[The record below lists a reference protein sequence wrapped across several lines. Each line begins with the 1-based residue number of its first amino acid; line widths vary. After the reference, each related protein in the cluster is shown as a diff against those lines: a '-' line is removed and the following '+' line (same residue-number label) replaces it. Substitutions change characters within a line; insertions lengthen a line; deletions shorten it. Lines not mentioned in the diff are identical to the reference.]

1 MTPSC
6 VEQPREVRVYR
17 ACTGACAVRVLRV
30 QGTLLHLHPPRA
42 YCVLRMRCAR
52 AVHALCTRCAHTCRT
67 LLLEQ
72 PQYALPQRALG
83 AEQRGVAHN
92 VEAEARAGECIDDTA
107 VDAEHADGPRVVGA
121 HKRQKYEVALLARKL
136 LDRRHVHLRRR
147 AAAATATATATAAAA
162 TATATAAAAAAAAAA
177 ATAAAAAAARARARA
192 LLVPLA
198 PDQQLLAAVWCED
211 GELRGSVALPQ
222 KVRGERRDEAGLVW
236 VGARLSL
243 GL

>member
-1 MTPSC
+1 MSTAHVLVHVPC
-6 VEQPREVRVYR
+6 VCFACKAHSYTYTHRVR
-17 ACTGACAVRVLRV
+17 T
-30 QGTLLHLHPPRA
+30 A
-42 YCVLRMRCAR
+42 YCAC

-92 VEAEARAGECIDDTA
+92 VEAEARAGERIGDTA

-147 AAAATATATATAAAA
+147 AAAATATATA
-162 TATATAAAAAAAAAA
+162 
-177 ATAAAAAAARARARA
+177 AAAAARARARA
-192 LLVPLA
+192 LLVQLA